1 MITTKRK
8 YRYPVK
14 AGTVFCLTQPK
25 RLFNKT
31 VGAYLE
37 YRCYIWIIKEGE
49 RRQIGRPEKDR
60 PIRVVI
66 YFKPI
71 AKDYQE
77 YYILRQPEWMQYDSV
92 AKRLKPG
99 YKVISK
105 NCNYDYKGLNVRR
118 FYQVIGALW
127 KKLGKGEH
135 APILIREGKYHSLY
149 EYCLQDVRLIRGLF
163 EFALTNMY
171 LMDGEASIIE
181 MGKLDYSAVPAKLF
195 ADRMKQKK
203 EMEDAKEAKDDR
215 EEDAPDILGEV

>member
-1 MITTKRK
+1 MKVGK
-8 YRYPVK
+8 EKVHN
-14 AGTVFCLTQPK
+14 GSLTLDMVA
-25 RLFNKT
+25 RAT
-31 VGAYLE
+31 M
-37 YRCYIWIIKEGE
+37 
-49 RRQIGRPEKDR
+49 RRQ
-60 PIRVVI
+60 
-66 YFKPI
+66 
-71 AKDYQE
+71 
-77 YYILRQPEWMQYDSV
+77 
-92 AKRLKPG
+92 
-99 YKVISK
+99 
-105 NCNYDYKGLNVRR
+105 
-118 FYQVIGALW
+118 
-127 KKLGKGEH
+127 KLGKGEH